1 MKFLGLALSL
11 VIGFASTANAGI
23 FAEPYLGYGFG
34 STEDDS
40 TPPTKSDIT
49 GPVLGARVGGEFAM
63 LFIGADYSMTLG
75 AKAKTGAVSEDIGI
89 SSLYGV
95 VGANLPIIR
104 AWVGFGLMNEA
115 TIKGT
120 PDDTKIH
127 GGSHFKVGL
136 GFKVIPMLSLNA
148 EYLINNYKKFEQGAL
163 TGTTDIKG
171 NTVLIS
177 ASLPLSW

>member
-1 MKFLGLALSL
+1 MKILGLALSL

-40 TPPTKSDIT
+40 TPPTKTDIT

-63 LFIGADYSMTLG
+63 LFIGADYSMSLG
-75 AKAKTGAVSEDIGI
+75 AKAESSGVSSDIDLTN
-89 SSLYGV
+89 LYGV

-104 AWVGFGLMNEA
+104 AWVGVGLMNEA
-115 TIKGT
+115 TVKGT
-120 PDDTKIH
+120 PDTKFH
-127 GGSHFKVGL
+127 GGSHFKLGL

-148 EYLINNYKKFEQGAL
+148 EYLMANYKKFEQGAL